1 MSALYD
7 NQHIMKTT
15 TRSHGAAGNPLPASC
30 QLAWALRAA
39 SSGSACTAGC
49 NLCFLSSFIV
59 EHAIDRQSD
68 PLEMHIILQQR
79 STYPILV
86 GYFGLHGTVPL
97 IQLPATIN

>member
-15 TRSHGAAGNPLPASC
+15 ERSHGAAGNPPPASC

-49 NLCFLSSFIV
+49 NLCFLSCFIV
-59 EHAIDRQSD
+59 KHAIDKQSD

-79 STYPILV
+79 STRPTLV

-97 IQLPATIN
+97 IRLPAMMN